1 MRELAG
7 DITFL
12 EKDQL
17 ELRRIVRTFLGR
29 HLDEASVRRQVET
42 PERFDRSTWDR
53 MTAELGLPAL
63 AVPEDRGGIRAT
75 ALEVVVV
82 AEELGAVLAPQPFLP
97 AVLAAAGLV
106 ALDNAST
113 DSLLEGIVGGEIV
126 AVVPPRTAVGHPG
139 GGQELRVEGTGA
151 ARRLRGQAYFVVNG
165 AQADRFLVYV
175 DAPDGP
181 VLLTFGTGERVRV
194 EELPCLDGTRPQAS
208 LIVDD
213 VPVTVLA
220 SGAPVAGAWAR
231 AQRWGILAL
240 AAGEVGVA
248 RRCLEM
254 SVEYAG
260 VREQFG
266 RLIGSQQ
273 SIKHHCTDMLIA
285 LDLARAAV
293 RDAAIAVRDER
304 SDADAAAHQARYLA
318 QRAAEVATRDCI
330 EVHGGIGFTWEHPAH
345 LYYKRARADASLLG
359 SSTDQLDAFGA
370 LTLQPPSGSRT

>member
-1 MRELAG
+1 MREVAG
-7 DITFL
+7 DIFL
-12 EKDQL
+12 EEDQL
-17 ELRRIVRTFLGR
+17 ELRQIVRAFLGR
-29 HLDEASVRRQVET
+29 HVDEASVRRQVET
-42 PERFDRSTWDR
+42 AERFDRSTWDR

-63 AVPEDRGGIRAT
+63 AIPEDREGIGAT

-106 ALDNAST
+106 ALDRASS
-113 DSLLEGIVGGEIV
+113 DSLLQGIVRGEIV
-126 AVVPPRTAVGHPG
+126 AVVPPRTAVGDLP
-139 GGQELRVEGTGA
+139 GGQELRVEGTGT
-151 ARRLRGQAYFVVNG
+151 ARRLHGHAHFVVNG
-165 AQADRFLVYV
+165 AQADRFLVYA

-181 VLLTFGTGERVRV
+181 ALLTFASGERVRV
-194 EELPCLDGTRPQAS
+194 EERPCLDTTRPQAS
-208 LIVDD
+208 LIVDG

-220 SGAPVAGAWAR
+220 SGVPAAAAWAR
-231 AQRWGILAL
+231 AQRWGVLTL

-248 RRCLEM
+248 RCCLEM

-285 LDLARAAV
+285 LDLARVAV

-304 SDADAAAHQARYLA
+304 SDADEAVHQARYLA
-318 QRAAEVATRDCI
+318 QQAAELATRDCI
-330 EVHGGIGFTWEHPAH
+330 QVHGGIGFTWEHPAH
-345 LYYKRARADASLLG
+345 LYFKRARADASLLG
-359 SSTDQLDAFGA
+359 SSRDQLDAFAA
-370 LTLQPPSGSRT
+370 LTLQPPSGSRI